1 MKKLILAS
9 AIAALAANSATAA
22 TIYDDKG
29 LTFKVKGD
37 WQLQLRDN
45 ASKTKDTE
53 VEFDDLEIKN
63 SITYDLGNDLSAF
76 GEVHFGFKDEAE
88 GKDPDEVEHLEEAFM
103 GMKAHNVSVLFGK
116 TNNAADDFGVEKMIE
131 EAKGLGK
138 DIFDE
143 IGRVE
148 GNDLI
153 RLDAEFDMARI
164 AISHELESE
173 GEGSA
178 DGQSTEIFVEGGFD
192 AVTLAAAYQVN
203 EENAADD
210 TQDVWGVS
218 ATFDAGFATF
228 GAEYGESDSDDA
240 DEKAEFTNLVAT
252 FKASKTT
259 KISIGHAELDYDDA
273 GEADISQTY
282 ANVTYKFPAQK
293 NVRLFAEISDVDED
307 GKDLDMDI
315 LAGMR
320 IKF

>member
-1 MKKLILAS
+1 MKKLILAA
-9 AIAALAANSATAA
+9 AIAAVTANTATAA
-22 TIYDDKG
+22 TVYDDKG
-29 LTFKVKGD
+29 LTFKIKGD

-63 SITYDLGNDLSAF
+63 SVTYDLGNGLKAF
-76 GEVHFGFKDEAE
+76 GELHFGFKDEAE
-88 GKDPDEVEHLEEAFM
+88 GKGPDGSDHLEEAFM
-103 GMKAHNVSVLFGK
+103 GLKAHNVSVLFGK
-116 TNNAADDFGVEKMIE
+116 TNNAADDFGVEKMKE
-131 EAKGLGK
+131 EAFGK

-148 GNDLI
+148 GDDLI
-153 RLDAEFDMARI
+153 RLDVDFDVARV
-164 AISHELESE
+164 AVSHELEAD
-173 GEGSA
+173 GEGSG

-192 AVTLAAAYQVN
+192 AVTLAAAYQAN
-203 EENAADD
+203 EEDPSDD

-259 KISIGHAELDYDDA
+259 KISVGYAELDYDDA
-273 GEADISQTY
+273 GEADIEQTY
-282 ANVTYKFPAQK
+282 VNVTYKFPAQK

-307 GKDLDMDI
+307 GKDLDLDI